1 MSDYRFVYLANYA
14 INAFLVWAIII
25 LTNLNIVD
33 PSILDTLYVCTAS
46 MATFMFL
53 SLWGH
58 GFRANDS
65 YKGKRALS
73 SRPTICFSLSLLII
87 EAMVIY
93 GFALG
98 HTGFQLPSIVG
109 MAVWSAAIIT
119 AIFFAKNFIISNCR
133 IADC

>member
-1 MSDYRFVYLANYA
+1 MFDYRFVYLANYA
-14 INAFLVWAIII
+14 INAFLVWSIII
-25 LTNLNIVD
+25 LTNLNTVG
-33 PSILDTLYVCTAS
+33 PSILDTIFVCTAS

-73 SRPTICFSLSLLII
+73 RRPTVCFSLSLLII
-87 EAMVIY
+87 EAMALY

-98 HTGFQLPSIVG
+98 HTGFQLPAIVS
-109 MAVWSAAIIT
+109 MAVWSAAMIT
-119 AIFFAKNFIISNCR
+119 AILFAKNFIIPNCR
-133 IADC
+133 IGDC